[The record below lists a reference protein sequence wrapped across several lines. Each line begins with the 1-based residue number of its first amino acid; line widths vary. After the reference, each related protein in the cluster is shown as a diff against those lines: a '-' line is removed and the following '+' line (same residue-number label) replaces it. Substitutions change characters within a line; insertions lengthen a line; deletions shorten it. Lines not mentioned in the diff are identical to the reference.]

1 MPSAV
6 ASLDDPGLMPLSPED
21 LPVTALAWLPC
32 HRLIASR
39 YPTVGLYDE
48 IARPQDLDVVFAIEA
63 LTNPRV
69 RQALG
74 ALSLVP
80 PADRVSGPG
89 ATLIMAAFTHL
100 NPEGSRFSDGSYG
113 VYYAA
118 DTLETA
124 VAEVSHHRAR
134 FLARTDEPEIDVD
147 LRWIEA
153 DLRQPAHDLRS
164 NAWPTDAWPTEP
176 LRADVSAHR
185 SDSQFASLSAI
196 YHPEHYA
203 AGQALGRALRDA
215 GCAALAYDSVRR
227 AGGQCV
233 AVFVPRALANA
244 RPAGHLSLH
253 WDGQRIS
260 HWFEKSEPHA
270 IGPRVWR

>member
-1 MPSAV
+1 
-6 ASLDDPGLMPLSPED
+6 MPLSPDD
-21 LPVTALAWLPC
+21 LPVTALAWTPC

-39 YPTVGLYDE
+39 YPTVGLYDD
-48 IARPQDLDVVFAIEA
+48 IARPEDLDVVFAIEA

-69 RQALG
+69 RQELG
-74 ALSLVP
+74 DLSMVA

-118 DTLETA
+118 DTLDTA

-134 FLARTDEPEIDVD
+134 FLARTAEPEIDVD
-147 LRWIEA
+147 LRWIQA
-153 DLRQPAHDLRS
+153 DLRQPVHDLR
-164 NAWPTDAWPTEP
+164 A
-176 LRADVSAHR
+176 SAAP
-185 SDSQFASLSAI
+185 SGDLAAAPAELAAI
-196 YHPEHYA
+196 YHPDHYA

-215 GCAALAYDSVRR
+215 GNPALAYDSVRL

-233 AVFVPRALANA
+233 AVFIPRALANA

-253 WDGQRIS
+253 WDGHRIS

-270 IGPRVWR
+270 LGPRAWP

>member
-1 MPSAV
+1 
-6 ASLDDPGLMPLSPED
+6 MPLSPDD
-21 LPVTALAWLPC
+21 LPVSTLAWLPC

-48 IARPQDLDVVFAIEA
+48 IARPEDLDVVFAIEA

-118 DTLETA
+118 DTLDTA

-134 FLARTDEPEIDVD
+134 FLARTQEAEIDVD
-147 LRWIEA
+147 LRWIQA
-153 DLRQPAHDLRS
+153 DLRQPAHDLRAS
-164 NAWPTDAWPTEP
+164 AWPPDQPSVDP
-176 LRADVSAHR
+176 SA
-185 SDSQFASLSAI
+185 ALSAALSAGLSAGLSTDLSAV
-196 YHPEHYA
+196 YDPEHYA
-203 AGQALGRALRDA
+203 AGQTLGRSLRDA
-215 GCAALAYDSVRR
+215 GSTVLAYDSVRL

-244 RPAGHLSLH
+244 RAAGHLSLH

-270 IGPRVWR
+270 LGPRAWR

>member
-6 ASLDDPGLMPLSPED
+6 ASLDDPGLMALSPQD
-21 LPVTALAWLPC
+21 LPVSALAWLPC

-134 FLARTDEPEIDVD
+134 FLASRVQH
-147 LRWIEA
+147 LR
-153 DLRQPAHDLRS
+153 H
-164 NAWPTDAWPTEP
+164 
-176 LRADVSAHR
+176 VSR
-185 SDSQFASLSAI
+185 
-196 YHPEHYA
+196 
-203 AGQALGRALRDA
+203 
-215 GCAALAYDSVRR
+215 
-227 AGGQCV
+227 
-233 AVFVPRALANA
+233 
-244 RPAGHLSLH
+244 
-253 WDGQRIS
+253 
-260 HWFEKSEPHA
+260 
-270 IGPRVWR
+270 